1 MSRFAPLAL
10 ALVLGGGLAIPGQ
23 TWAQV
28 ASDSTPVRALPDSL
42 PPYVPHRAPPEHAI
56 RWYEPLAVAGGL
68 GLISALDQPVADRIR
83 VHQSSGGQSAADTW
97 SKFGTPVVYGPVTV
111 GVIAGGLIA
120 HDREVTQAGMRLAF
134 SLLLAGVSNQAL
146 KAVVGRERPSGNDHA
161 FDFDPVHIDAAFPSD
176 HTTMAFAMAT
186 SLADDIRPTWA
197 KVGLYGLA
205 TGVGVSR
212 MYQQAHWLSDVVG
225 GAALGIASAKFAS
238 GRWTIFGLRA
248 PSFLIKGGS
257 PAIGWQFS
265 FHE

>member
-1 MSRFAPLAL
+1 
-10 ALVLGGGLAIPGQ
+10 
-23 TWAQV
+23 
-28 ASDSTPVRALPDSL
+28 
-42 PPYVPHRAPPEHAI
+42 
-56 RWYEPLAVAGGL
+56 
-68 GLISALDQPVADRIR
+68 
-83 VHQSSGGQSAADTW
+83 
-97 SKFGTPVVYGPVTV
+97 
-111 GVIAGGLIA
+111 VIAGGLIA

-161 FDFDPVHIDAAFPSD
+161 FDFDPVHIDAAFPSG

-225 GAALGIASAKFAS
+225 GAVLGIASAKFAS

>member
-1 MSRFAPLAL
+1 MSRIAPLAL
-10 ALVLGGGLAIPGQ
+10 AVVLSGGLAVPGRVL
-23 TWAQV
+23 AQD
-28 ASDSTPVRALPDSL
+28 APDSTSAALPTDSL
-42 PPYVPHRAPPEHAI
+42 APYIPHQAPPDHTV
-56 RWYEPLAVAGGL
+56 RWYEPLAVMGGI
-68 GLISALDQPVADRIR
+68 GLLSALDQPVANHIR
-83 VHQSSGGQSAADTW
+83 FHQSSGGLSAADTW

-111 GVIAGGLIA
+111 GILAGGLIA
-120 HDREVTQAGMRLAF
+120 HDPEVTKAGMRLAF

-146 KAVVGRERPSGNDHA
+146 KAVVGRERPNANGNA
-161 FDFDPVHIDAAFPSD
+161 FDFDPVHIDASFPSG

-186 SLADDIRPTWA
+186 SLADDVHPLWA
-197 KVGLYGLA
+197 KVSLYGIA

-212 MYQQAHWLSDVVG
+212 MYQQDHWLSDVVG
-225 GAALGIASAKFAS
+225 GAVLGIASAKFAS